1 MMALFQMYDREIHQN
16 GFTLVELLVAL
27 VVASFL
33 LIILF
38 NGLANASERSA
49 KQVKMEQ
56 ALILAQRQLDLSNTE
71 KKGTLNALNWT
82 INEKVIARDPR
93 GSQALV
99 KRQIEVRDEKQLSL
113 ISLEKRYVK
122 NIR

>member
-1 MMALFQMYDREIHQN
+1 MQDKETHQN
-16 GFTLVELLVAL
+16 GFTLVELLVSL
-27 VVASFL
+27 LVASFL

-49 KQVKMEQ
+49 KQAKLEQ
-56 ALILAQRQLDLSNTE
+56 ALMLAQRQLNLSNIE
-71 KKGTLNALNWT
+71 YSGTLNSLNWT
-82 INEKVIARDPR
+82 MNEKVIARDPR
-93 GSQALV
+93 GNQELV
-99 KRQIEVRDEKQLSL
+99 KRQIEVRDEKRLSL